1 MKSLRFPAAGWEELI
16 HYRER
21 RKETMSRI
29 EKSIFINAPPEQI
42 WDTATDPNHWADWY
56 EGLKEVKSIVGD
68 GSAGTTSEMTFDM
81 SGMKLQFKHTVLE
94 WDRPRKW
101 VGLTEGAIDSTS
113 TWTYEPQ
120 EGGTLLKAVMDYTV
134 PGSVLGKIAD
144 KLLIERRNAE
154 DMEKTLE
161 NLKKL
166 CES

>member
-1 MKSLRFPAAGWEELI
+1 
-16 HYRER
+16 
-21 RKETMSRI
+21 MSRI
-29 EKSIFINAPPEQI
+29 EKSIFINAPSEKI

-56 EGLKEVKSIVGD
+56 VGLKEMKSIVGD
-68 GSAGTTSEMTFDM
+68 GSAGTTAEMTFDM
-81 SGMKLQFKHTVLE
+81 SGMKMQFKHTVLE

-120 EGGTLLKAVMDYTV
+120 EGGTLVKAVMDYTV

-144 KLLIERRNAE
+144 KLVIERRNAE

-166 CES
+166 CEG